1 MSFDNTDPVQLALL
15 NAEVNNDPIGMGY
28 AAVINTSKQVTK
40 LLNDPD
46 KNVNGDTASR
56 VFDVAAM
63 MDALNPT
70 DYGSQQTSLGT
81 PDYVLTLVNIEG
93 RESRD
98 ISIYK
103 TKFRSMFA
111 ANSATVT
118 ALDAQQAD
126 LSRAEFI
133 FGQGTVITTSDWIAA
148 RDI

>member
-15 NAEVNNDPIGMGY
+15 KAEVNSDPIGMGY
-28 AAVINTSKQVTK
+28 AAVVTQTQQLLK

-46 KNVNGDTASR
+46 NNVNGDTASR

-118 ALDAQQAD
+118 ALDAQLAD

-133 FGQGTVITTSDWIAA
+133 FGQGTVISRTDWTTA
-148 RDI
+148 RDS